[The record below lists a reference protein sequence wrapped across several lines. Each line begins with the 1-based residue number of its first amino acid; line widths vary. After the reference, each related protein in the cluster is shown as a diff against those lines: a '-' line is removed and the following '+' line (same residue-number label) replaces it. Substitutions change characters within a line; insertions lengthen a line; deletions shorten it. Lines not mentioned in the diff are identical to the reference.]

1 MRQERTESVSGWL
14 RALKFFRK
22 CWHRYR
28 SLQSQKGRNRL
39 HSLACVVQI
48 KKAKQTNKQQKRMD
62 RENGVE
68 GTPSLSDGG

>member
-48 KKAKQTNKQQKRMD
+48 KKAKQTAKK
-62 RENGVE
+62 NGQGE
-68 GTPSLSDGG
+68 WGGRDPEPE